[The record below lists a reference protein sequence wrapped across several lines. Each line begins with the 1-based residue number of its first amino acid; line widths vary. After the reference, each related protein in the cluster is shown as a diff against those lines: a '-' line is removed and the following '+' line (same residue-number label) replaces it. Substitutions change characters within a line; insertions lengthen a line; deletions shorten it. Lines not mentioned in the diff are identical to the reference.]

1 MRIPSKMVALALA
14 ALCCVSAPVLAAKPD
29 KADGAQL
36 DTAKTLAPVTQR
48 YAGKLDEIH
57 ETPDFQKHV
66 IPVMSRLGC
75 NGRACH
81 GSFQGR
87 GGFQLSLFGYDFKAD
102 HEALFDEKSPRVD
115 VEKPSRSLIVEKPTD
130 EDNHEGGERY
140 QLGSWEHHVI
150 ESWIKAGAKFDAG
163 NIAKLTRLEVTP
175 NELLPLKKGQRI
187 QLTAVAVW
195 ADGTREDV
203 TPLCR
208 FHSNDD
214 QVATIDQDGLVTC
227 VGPGDTHVV
236 AAYDK
241 AVVPVPVIL
250 PVSEFSGDNYP
261 DTPTPT
267 KIDKLV
273 VQKLRKLGVKQ
284 SELASD
290 AEFLRRVRLDLTGTL
305 PTAKEVETF
314 LADESKDKRAKK
326 IDALLETPE
335 YAAWWTTRLCDWT
348 GNNSDQLVNTSPM
361 RNAPGGEW
369 YQWIE
374 HRVKNNTP
382 YDELAAGIV
391 LGQSRRPG
399 QSYVE
404 YCKEM
409 SEFYAKGGDYAD
421 RPTLPYYWARRDFR
435 QPEARAIGFAYTF
448 LGIRIQCAQCHKHPF
463 DQWSKND
470 FEQFQ
475 GFFNSVIASN
485 TARPEDRKEYQSMLE
500 DLGLNDKKIN
510 GGERRRRIS
519 TALEEGKTVPF
530 PEVYVGS
537 PRPIRNRNKNK
548 KGNREP
554 KLPTAKL
561 LGAEV
566 VTLTKDSDPREALMD
581 WLRHEDN
588 PYFARAFVNR
598 VWANYFNV
606 GIVDPPDDLSLAN
619 PPSNKPL
626 LDYLTQGFVDNHYD
640 MKWLHR
646 EIVNSRTYQLTWKPN
661 ETNRDDER
669 NFSRA
674 VPRRLP
680 AEVAY
685 DAIRQAMASD
695 AQVEEVSE
703 TLDGRGIKIASSGQ
717 RYNRGQAYALTVF
730 GRSTRESNC
739 DCDRSEDASLLQTV
753 YRQNDAE
760 VLKMLDA
767 RKISWIDQVAS
778 ENKLTNNASSSAGP
792 TRKLPKNYREVMQS
806 FQKRLKKLREQGDKK
821 AVAALMKKAQAYRKR
836 YGIAPPKAAGDDKPE
851 KAEVNAEALATQ
863 AYLRTLSRYPSE
875 QELARSVKHIEEAED
890 TLNGVRGLLWAL
902 VNTKEFIVN
911 H

>member
-1 MRIPSKMVALALA
+1 MLCVTAPS
-14 ALCCVSAPVLAAKPD
+14 LAAKPD
-29 KADGAQL
+29 SQKL
-36 DTAKTLAPVTQR
+36 KPVAKQASPAVLPPVTER
-48 YAGKLDEIH
+48 FAVAIENID

-66 IPVMSRLGC
+66 VPLMGRLGC

-115 VEKPSRSLIVEKPTD
+115 VDKPSRSKIIAKPTD

-140 QLGSWEHHVI
+140 KEGTWEHHVI
-150 ESWIKAGAKFDAG
+150 LSWVKGGAKFDAD
-163 NIAKLTRLEVTP
+163 NIAKLARVEITP
-175 NELLPLKKGQRI
+175 KELLFEKKGQRT
-187 QLTAVAVW
+187 QLTATAVW
-195 ADGTREDV
+195 EDGSREDV

-214 QVATIDQDGLVTC
+214 QVATIDEDGLVTC
-227 VGPGDTHVV
+227 TGPGDTHVV

-241 AVVPVPVIL
+241 AVSPVPVIL

-261 DTPTPT
+261 QTPAPT
-267 KIDKLV
+267 QIDKLV
-273 VQKLRKLGVKQ
+273 VQKLRKLGMKQ

-305 PTAKEVETF
+305 PSSKEVEEF
-314 LADESKDKRAKK
+314 LASKAKNKRAEK

-361 RNAPGGEW
+361 RNAPGSEW

-374 HRVKNNTP
+374 HRVSNNMP

-399 QSYVE
+399 QSYGE

-409 SEFYAKGGDYAD
+409 TELYAKGGDYSD
-421 RPTLPYYWARRDFR
+421 RPTLPYFWARRDFR

-485 TARPEDRKEYQSMLE
+485 TSRPEDRKEYTALLE
-500 DLGLNDKKIN
+500 ELGLNNKKLN
-510 GGERRRRIS
+510 NGERRKRIAA
-519 TALEEGKTVPF
+519 ALENGKTVPF
-530 PEVYVGS
+530 PEVYVGA
-537 PRPIRNRNKNK
+537 PRGPRNQKKNKNR
-548 KGNREP
+548 KGARP
-554 KLPTAKL
+554 APTAKL

-566 VTLTKDSDPREALMD
+566 VTLTKDSDPRQALMD

-606 GIVDPPDDLSLAN
+606 GIVNPPDDLSLAN

-626 LDYLTQGFVDNHYD
+626 LDYLTQGFLDNNFD

-646 EIVNSRTYQLTWKPN
+646 EIANSRTYQLTWKPN
-661 ETNRDDER
+661 ETNRQDER

-685 DAIRQAMASD
+685 DAIKQAMASD
-695 AQVEEVSE
+695 TQIEEVNK
-703 TLDGRGIKIASSGQ
+703 TLEGRGIKIASSGQ
-717 RYNRGQAYALTVF
+717 RYNRNQSYALTVF

-760 VLKMLDA
+760 VLQMLDA

-778 ENKLTNNASSSAGP
+778 ENKLTNNARNNG
-792 TRKLPKNYREVMQS
+792 RKAPKNFRQVMQS
-806 FQKRLKKLREQGDKK
+806 YQKRLAKLRKSGDKK
-821 AVAALMKKAQAYRKR
+821 AVAALVQKIAAYRRKA
-836 YGIAPPKAAGDDKPE
+836 GVPDPKGAQDAKPA

-863 AYLRTLSRYPSE
+863 AYLRTLSRYPSDE
-875 QELARSVKHIEEAED
+875 ELARSVKHIEESDD

>member
-1 MRIPSKMVALALA
+1 MMVATAFA
-14 ALCCVSAPVLAAKPD
+14 AVLCAAAHAQAAKPD
-29 KADGAQL
+29 SDQ
-36 DTAKTLAPVTQR
+36 TLAPVTER
-48 YAGKLDEIH
+48 FAVAIEKID

-66 IPVMSRLGC
+66 VPLMGRLGC

-87 GGFQLSLFGYDFKAD
+87 GGFRLSLFGYDFKAD
-102 HEALFDEKSPRVD
+102 HEALFEEKSPRVN
-115 VEKPSRSLIVEKPTD
+115 VEKPSRSKIVAKPTD

-140 QLGSWEHHVI
+140 KEGTWEHHVI
-150 ESWIKAGAKFDAG
+150 LSWINGGAKFDAG
-163 NIAKLTRLEVTP
+163 NIAKLARVEITP
-175 NELLPLKKGQRI
+175 SELLFTIKGDRFQLK
-187 QLTAVAVW
+187 AVAVW
-195 ADGTREDV
+195 QDGSREDV

-208 FHSNDD
+208 FNSNDD
-214 QVATIDQDGLVTC
+214 QVAIIDEDGLVTC

-241 AVVPVPVIL
+241 AVSPVPVIL

-261 DTPTPT
+261 DVPTPT
-267 KIDKLV
+267 RIDKLV
-273 VQKLRKLGVKQ
+273 VQKLRKLGVKP
-284 SELASD
+284 SEVASD

-305 PTAKEVETF
+305 PAPQEVEAF
-314 LADESKDKRAKK
+314 LADTSKDKRAKK
-326 IDALLETPE
+326 INALLETPE

-369 YQWIE
+369 YSWIE

-382 YDELAAGIV
+382 YDEIAAGIV

-404 YCKEM
+404 YCREM
-409 SEFYAKGGDYAD
+409 SDFYAKGGDYAD

-475 GFFNSVIASN
+475 GFFNSVVASN
-485 TARPEDRKEYQSMLE
+485 TSRPEDRGEYTSLMAK
-500 DLGLNDKKIN
+500 LGLNNKKMN
-510 GGERRRRIS
+510 GGERRRMI
-519 TALEEGKTVPF
+519 TKALEDGKVVPF
-530 PEVYVGS
+530 PEVYVAE
-537 PRPIRNRNKNK
+537 PRQPRNRNKNK
-548 KGNREP
+548 KKKGARNP
-554 KLPTAKL
+554 PTPPTAKL

-566 VTLTKDSDPREALMD
+566 VQLTKGSDPREALMN
-581 WLRHEDN
+581 WLRHSDN

-606 GIVDPPDDLSLAN
+606 GIVNPPDDLSLAN

-626 LDYLTQGFVDNHYD
+626 LDYLTQGFIDNNYD

-646 EIVNSRTYQLTWKPN
+646 EIANSRTYQLTWKPN
-661 ETNRDDER
+661 ETNRQDER

-685 DAIRQAMASD
+685 DAIKQAVASD
-695 AQVEEVSE
+695 ARIEEVSK
-703 TLDGRGIKIASSGQ
+703 TLEGRGIKIASSGQ
-717 RYNRGQAYALTVF
+717 RYNRNRSYALTVF

-760 VLKMLDA
+760 VLQLLDA
-767 RKISWIDQVAS
+767 RKISWVDQVAA
-778 ENKLTNNASSSAGP
+778 ENKLKNNSTSGNAG
-792 TRKLPKNYREVMQS
+792 RKLPKNYRQVMQAY
-806 FQKRLKKLREQGDKK
+806 QKRLAKLRKAGGDKK
-821 AVAALMKKAQAYRKR
+821 AIAALVSKIQKFRRRAGVPDPVSAKNATPAKAK
-836 YGIAPPKAAGDDKPE
+836 
-851 KAEVNAEALATQ
+851 VNAEALATQ
-863 AYLRTLSRYPSE
+863 AYLRTLSRYPTSE
-875 QELARSVKHIEEAED
+875 ELARSVKHINESDD
-890 TLNGVRGLLWAL
+890 TLNGVKGLLWAL